1 MSNLPVQSNLTPNLL
16 YKRVCEMCEV
26 GRDVTPELIFEL
38 FVSGKMLD
46 RHIRGGSGDWRRTK
60 HEVMFS
66 ILFPELKRQM
76 SFGTGRGGLR
86 EYGSTKFVADFYDEK
101 ANVVY
106 EIDGP
111 SHATRKAK
119 IRDINKALCLL
130 ELYGIRV
137 RRITNQGVERLM
149 KKRIALLFGEGE
161 LGNVC

>member
-66 ILFPELKRQM
+66 ILFPELKQQM

-111 SHATRKAK
+111 GHARRKARL
-119 IRDINKALCLL
+119 RDINKTLCLL
-130 ELYGIRV
+130 ELYGIKV
-137 RRITNQGVERLM
+137 KRITNQSVEQLM
-149 KKRIALLFGEGE
+149 KRRIASLFDEGA
-161 LGNVC
+161 LADVG